1 MAKIKP
7 LNKIVD
13 IKLETFEDLADAS
26 ANEVIDQVRN
36 KKAIKGKYSPSYAAY
51 KKKFGYA
58 SKQTGYID
66 LTFDGTT
73 LDSYMRIPSESNKVK
88 QVVGFS
94 NKEAANVA
102 AGWGKKKYNLFTTKI
117 VKAIEKIIDNNIGKK
132 LKKNFDQASGR
143 ITITIWNSQKR
154 K

>member
-58 SKQTGYID
+58 SKETGYID

-73 LDSYMRIPSESNKVK
+73 LDSYMRIPSESNKIK

-102 AGWGKKKYNLFTTKI
+102 AGWAKKKYNLFTTKI
-117 VKAIEKIIDNNIGKK
+117 LKAIEKIIDSNIDKK

>member
-7 LNKIVD
+7 LNKTFD
-13 IKLETFEDLADAS
+13 IKLKTFEDLADAS

-58 SKQTGYID
+58 SKETGYID

-73 LDSYMRIPSESNKVK
+73 LDSYMRIPSESNNDNKLWGFLIKK
-88 QVVGFS
+88 QRMLLL
-94 NKEAANVA
+94 
-102 AGWGKKKYNLFTTKI
+102 AGQRKN
-117 VKAIEKIIDNNIGKK
+117 IIY
-132 LKKNFDQASGR
+132 
-143 ITITIWNSQKR
+143 SQQKF
-154 K
+154 